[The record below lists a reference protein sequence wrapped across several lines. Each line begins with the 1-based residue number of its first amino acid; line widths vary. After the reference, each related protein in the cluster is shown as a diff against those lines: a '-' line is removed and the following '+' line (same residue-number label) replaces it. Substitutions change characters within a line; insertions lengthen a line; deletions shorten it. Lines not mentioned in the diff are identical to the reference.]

1 MSTASSQEKHAS
13 FRTLLLIATPKLADK
28 AGEMFDEASLPMQ
41 YRMSAV
47 GTASSEMLDVLGL
60 GGVDK
65 SLFVSFLPK
74 YLADKML
81 VKLNKTL
88 KLEAAGSGIAF
99 TLPLSGV
106 NNLLFKMLRHYE
118 ETEEQTG
125 KKGDGVMAEYKYV
138 MIASIVNQGFS
149 EEVMNAARSAGAAG
163 GTIIHSRR
171 VGDQN
176 ALSLWGL
183 SIQEEK
189 EIVMIV
195 ADNEHKLD
203 IMKAISEKCGMHSDA
218 KGIVVSLPIDN
229 VVGISEG

>member
-1 MSTASSQEKHAS
+1 MSEVSKAQKHES
-13 FRTLLLIATPKLADK
+13 FRTLLLIATPKLVDR
-28 AGEMFDEASLPMQ
+28 AGEMFDESSIPMQ

-65 SLFVSFLPK
+65 SLLVSFLPK
-74 YLADKML
+74 FSADKML

-99 TLPLSGV
+99 TLPLSGL
-106 NNLLFKMLRHYE
+106 NNLLFKMLKHLE
-118 ETEEQTG
+118 ESEEQTE
-125 KKGDGVMAEYKYV
+125 KKGENVMSESKYV
-138 MIASIVNQGFS
+138 MIASVVNQGFS

-163 GTIIHSRR
+163 GTILHSRCA
-171 VGDQN
+171 GDQDAVN
-176 ALSLWGL
+176 LWGL
-183 SIQEEK
+183 NIQEEK

-203 IMKAISEKCGMHSDA
+203 IMKAISEKCGMHSEA
-218 KGIVVSLPIDN
+218 KGMVVSLPIDN
-229 VVGISEG
+229 VVGIGEN